1 MFIKLKKL
9 FFQVKNFIKIS
20 LVKKLKIVITVVT
33 SLIGLLL
40 ALSNIGWL
48 NKIYLFI
55 EKFFIWIVG
64 FISIEFVGLSILG
77 WLIIIV
83 LIIYLYFQG
92 LKVNIVAG
100 EFRDDFDKGLGNW
113 EFGGEGWKIELEDD
127 KQLLSVSQS
136 GDGGITKR
144 GFAWSDYEFNS
155 EVKVINKSVGFIVR
169 AENRNRYIMI
179 QLNLEDPEKPM
190 LRLHARV
197 LPKGKYDWF
206 VLKEDVIKGIS
217 TYEWLKVKI
226 IVYGSNI
233 DVYIN
238 NEHKVHYFIADPLRL
253 PYEEQ
258 VIIIEQE
265 EEGEREIET
274 KIRKPFGVE
283 SYLIGSVGFRCS
295 GEEHAHIR
303 KVMVKPNF

>member
-1 MFIKLKKL
+1 MTRK
-9 FFQVKNFIKIS
+9 
-20 LVKKLKIVITVVT
+20 
-33 SLIGLLL
+33 
-40 ALSNIGWL
+40 
-48 NKIYLFI
+48 
-55 EKFFIWIVG
+55 
-64 FISIEFVGLSILG
+64 
-77 WLIIIV
+77 
-83 LIIYLYFQG
+83 
-92 LKVNIVAG
+92 
-100 EFRDDFDKGLGNW
+100 
-113 EFGGEGWKIELEDD
+113 
-127 KQLLSVSQS
+127 LLSVSQS

-155 EVKVINKSVGFIVR
+155 EVKVINKNVGFIVR

-206 VLKEDVIKGIS
+206 VLKEDVIEGVS
-217 TYEWLKVKI
+217 AYEWLKVKI

-238 NEHKVHYFIADPLRL
+238 NEHKAHYFIADPLRL

-258 VIIIEQE
+258 VVIIEQE
-265 EEGEREIET
+265 QEGEREVET